1 MATTLLTKI
10 KLRRDSASNYLA
22 SFVPLDGEVC
32 LVDVANKGLKAKVG
46 DGVTTW
52 ANLPYT
58 DEQLLAAIDQV
69 VLNGYFLNAKFYTDS
84 TYLTELEKSV
94 NKIYIDKNSDV
105 IYHYNGSN
113 FVSIN
118 ETLPTATENI
128 AGIAKLYQN
137 GGQNTDGAISQKA
150 VTDGVQAISLAIDE
164 TDSEC
169 LVLELPWE

>member
-105 IYHYNGSN
+105 IY
-113 FVSIN
+113 
-118 ETLPTATENI
+118 
-128 AGIAKLYQN
+128 Q
-137 GGQNTDGAISQKA
+137 Q
-150 VTDGVQAISLAIDE
+150 
-164 TDSEC
+164 
-169 LVLELPWE
+169 W